1 MTYSIHNKEAVKL
14 GTAISISEDDNLFE
28 ILGIRERTLMD
39 LMNELDK

>member
-1 MTYSIHNKEAVKL
+1 MTYSIHNKEAVKI
-14 GTAISISEDDNLFE
+14 GTTTSISEDDNLFE